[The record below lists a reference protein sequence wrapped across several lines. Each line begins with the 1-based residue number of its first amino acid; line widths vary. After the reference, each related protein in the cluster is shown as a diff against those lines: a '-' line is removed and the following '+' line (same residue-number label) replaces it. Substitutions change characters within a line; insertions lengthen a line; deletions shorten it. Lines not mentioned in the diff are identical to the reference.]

1 MKGKSIGSLVCGILS
16 IEGGAIPFS
25 IIALVLASQV
35 LNDPNADA
43 GARGRAKAGKITGIV
58 GIVSTVI
65 ICIIVSI
72 VTAVTAKYTGMY

>member
-35 LNDPNADA
+35 LNDPTADA
-43 GARGRAKAGKITGIV
+43 GARGRAKAGKITGII
-58 GIVSTVI
+58 GIVTTVI
-65 ICIIVSI
+65 ACIVVSI
-72 VTAVTAKYTGMY
+72 IMAVTAQLASMY